1 MRAYVSAKHCGL
13 SLVLSKETRA
23 TLTACCV
30 DRAMGTS
37 VGAGLASDSGCGL
50 NQVEGSLFRRE
61 PARCSRA
68 NTTHHSKPNLARLY
82 GGVSNGPLAGSGAA
96 VVWPRTSRRSHAR

>member
-1 MRAYVSAKHCGL
+1 MRKRRPGTQSCLALPVVVGWAAASGTALALALTTLRVIGTVRAYVSAKHCGL

-37 VGAGLASDSGCGL
+37 AGTGLAI
-50 NQVEGSLFRRE
+50 
-61 PARCSRA
+61 
-68 NTTHHSKPNLARLY
+68 
-82 GGVSNGPLAGSGAA
+82 
-96 VVWPRTSRRSHAR
+96 